1 MQPCGDLVEDVNG
14 SLGEFTQVI
23 AEGGPQS

>member
-14 SLGEFTQVI
+14 SLGEFTRVV